1 MKSAEDSK
9 LKRVETVFKP
19 ASRPDA
25 GSEPN
30 TDIVAIY
37 NRALNPDQTKC
48 GGYYIDIGKE
58 ESVSNISLS
67 ISMFAILLLL
77 MGSSVLGR
85 GDDQQGSSLM
95 NSLFYAISRLESVP
109 ATIILINSGVFLV
122 SEGSPILEHLKSL
135 EKRGVEIISSAS
147 CLEYY
152 KLQDKLMV
160 GYSSNMY
167 SITEKLFTAAR
178 LISI

>member
-1 MKSAEDSK
+1 MNSAVDSRS
-9 LKRVETVFKP
+9 KRVEPVVRA
-19 ASRPDA
+19 ASKPDA
-25 GSEPN
+25 GADPN
-30 TDIVAIY
+30 TDIDAIY
-37 NRALNPDQTKC
+37 SKALNPEQTRC

-58 ESVSNISLS
+58 ESLSNISLS
-67 ISMFAILLLL
+67 ISMYANLVLLI
-77 MGSSVLGR
+77 GSSVLGR
-85 GDDQQGSSLM
+85 GDDQQGSRLM
-95 NSLFYAISRLESVP
+95 NSLFYAICRLESVP
-109 ATIILINSGVFLV
+109 STIILINSGVFLV

-152 KLQDKLMV
+152 NLQDKLMV

>member
-1 MKSAEDSK
+1 MNNAVDPKF
-9 LKRVETVFKP
+9 KRIEPEVGA
-19 ASRPDA
+19 ASRADA
-25 GSEPN
+25 GS
-30 TDIVAIY
+30 DSKSDAVY
-37 NRALNPDQTKC
+37 SKALNPEQTRF

-67 ISMFAILLLL
+67 ISMYTNLVLLV
-77 MGSSVLGR
+77 GSSVLGR

-95 NSLFYAISRLESVP
+95 NSLFYSISRLESVP

-122 SEGSPILEHLKSL
+122 SEGSPILEYLKSL

-152 KLQDKLMV
+152 NLQDKLMV

-167 SITEKLFTAAR
+167 SITEKMFTAAR

>member
-1 MKSAEDSK
+1 MNNVVDPKF
-9 LKRVETVFKP
+9 KRIEPVGGA
-19 ASRPDA
+19 ASGADA
-25 GSEPN
+25 GS
-30 TDIVAIY
+30 DSKSDAVY
-37 NRALNPDQTKC
+37 SKALNPEQTRF

-67 ISMFAILLLL
+67 ISMYTNLVLLV
-77 MGSSVLGR
+77 GSSVLGR

-95 NSLFYAISRLESVP
+95 NSLFYSISRLESVP

-122 SEGSPILEHLKSL
+122 SEGSPILEYLKSL

-152 KLQDKLMV
+152 NLQDKLMV

-167 SITEKLFTAAR
+167 SITEKMFTAAR
-178 LISI
+178 LISL